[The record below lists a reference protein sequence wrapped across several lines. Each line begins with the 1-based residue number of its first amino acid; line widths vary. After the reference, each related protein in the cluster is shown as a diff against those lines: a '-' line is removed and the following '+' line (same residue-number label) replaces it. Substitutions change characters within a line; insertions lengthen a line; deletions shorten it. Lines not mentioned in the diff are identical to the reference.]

1 MDVVTVAMIGFCAAL
16 TASAYMA
23 GRGVK
28 NGIRDLE
35 GQPDQLEASSRQTR
49 QDVAALVWSL
59 GLTNALLAGI
69 LGALVAPHL

>member
-1 MDVVTVAMIGFCAAL
+1 MDVLTVASIGFFGAFML
-16 TASAYMA
+16 SAYMA

-28 NGIRDLE
+28 IGIRDLE

-69 LGALVAPHL
+69 LGVLIAPHI